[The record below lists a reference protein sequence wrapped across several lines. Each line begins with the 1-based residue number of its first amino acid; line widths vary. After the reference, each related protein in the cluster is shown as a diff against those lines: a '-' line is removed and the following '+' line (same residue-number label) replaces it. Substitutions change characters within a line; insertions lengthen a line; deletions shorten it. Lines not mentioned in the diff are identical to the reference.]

1 MMVMHDGMMVRPVQ
15 GGRYGNMKE
24 ASSDYREGATKA
36 VSVDEE
42 GEEHGEGESARSRSR
57 ETEGIGARSFL
68 VKISRGEND
77 SRSGGETHPRPGE
90 QAEGE
95 EKRLEVGHEGG
106 EGHPGE
112 GKQAAAETD
121 PAAIESLAESRS
133 NRSHCQSSGCH
144 GRWDPGG
151 YLDKTTVANI
161 WDEASHLNGV
171 WVETHHLSEKH
182 PVRFH
187 LQDFWYKICFSFL
200 FSISL
205 EINIIK
211 TGFIRKNIY
220 LPNTLWHG
228 SMSLTRVHAPKIL
241 DCQFHFPLYLLFT
254 CFYFK

>member
-1 MMVMHDGMMVRPVQ
+1 MVRPVQ

-24 ASSDYREGATKA
+24 ASSDDREGATKA

-57 ETEGIGARSFL
+57 ETEGISARSFL

-77 SRSGGETHPRPGE
+77 SRSGGQTHPRPGE
-90 QAEGE
+90 EAEGE
-95 EKRLEVGHEGG
+95 EERLEVGHEGG

-144 GRWDPGG
+144 GSWDPGG
-151 YLDKTTVANI
+151 YLDKNTVANI
-161 WDEASHLNGV
+161 WDDASHLNGV

-211 TGFIRKNIY
+211 TGFIRKIY
-220 LPNTLWHG
+220 
-228 SMSLTRVHAPKIL
+228 I
-241 DCQFHFPLYLLFT
+241 CQIRCGMGP
-254 CFYFK
+254 CI